1 MKIREIKS
9 GIMVRS
15 MEKGK
20 ELMGRFRIEYGVVKG
35 CLKLKSVKEGL
46 TAFICCEDE
55 KLEPEFVELG

>member
-1 MKIREIKS
+1 
-9 GIMVRS
+9 